1 MRHGVWRAVPHW
13 RKYCLTKQTAT
24 HDTRLRRACSAVK
37 CLLQNSRRFFSMDP
51 GKGPSVGLAIFYEIF
66 YEKSIFFFEEK
77 TAFLIPIQL
86 AGFLDLFSQKSLK
99 SLPGRQIYFFFK
111 LLLLSQLARKMVAVQ
126 GNIAA
131 FAVMLLFSQHTRSS
145 SG

>member
-1 MRHGVWRAVPHW
+1 M
-13 RKYCLTKQTAT
+13 
-24 HDTRLRRACSAVK
+24 
-37 CLLQNSRRFFSMDP
+37 NP

-77 TAFLIPIQL
+77 TVFLIPIQL
-86 AGFLDLFSQKSLK
+86 AGFLDLFSQKSSK

-126 GNIAA
+126 GNMAA
-131 FAVMLLFSQHTRSS
+131 FAVMLFFSQYTRSS

>member
-1 MRHGVWRAVPHW
+1 LGW
-13 RKYCLTKQTAT
+13 L
-24 HDTRLRRACSAVK
+24 
-37 CLLQNSRRFFSMDP
+37 F
-51 GKGPSVGLAIFYEIF
+51 FYEIF

-86 AGFLDLFSQKSLK
+86 AGFLDLFSQKSSK

-111 LLLLSQLARKMVAVQ
+111 LLLLSQLARKMVTVQ
-126 GNIAA
+126 GNMAA